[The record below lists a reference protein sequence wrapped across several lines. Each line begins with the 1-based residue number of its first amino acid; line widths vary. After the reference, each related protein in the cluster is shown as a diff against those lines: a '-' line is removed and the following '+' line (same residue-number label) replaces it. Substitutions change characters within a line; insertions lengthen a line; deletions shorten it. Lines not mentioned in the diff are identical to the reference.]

1 MFYQKEFCKAI
12 RKYIVGCNLLT
23 GTTILN
29 YIIMEL
35 TTTDGKLIIDGTIIK
50 QKRLTNTRRRNL
62 ILYCYFFIFLVDL
75 TIDKIDIAM
84 ETQKT
89 SKWIGV
95 GIYGI
100 ILLLYIGIAIDFF
113 FRQYLKNKVDI
124 SKIDKLKTYSSHEG
138 LETNVVL
145 TMKSK
150 RYKRYVFR
158 TLENQYEQLVDKIQ
172 SSNSSIQVFKE

>member
-1 MFYQKEFCKAI
+1 
-12 RKYIVGCNLLT
+12 
-23 GTTILN
+23 
-29 YIIMEL
+29 MEL

-62 ILYCYFFIFLVDL
+62 ILYSYFFLFFVDL
-75 TIDKIDIAM
+75 IIDKIDIAK

-124 SKIDKLKTYSSHEG
+124 TKIDKLKTYSSDEG

-172 SSNSSIQVFKE
+172 SLNSNVQIIKE